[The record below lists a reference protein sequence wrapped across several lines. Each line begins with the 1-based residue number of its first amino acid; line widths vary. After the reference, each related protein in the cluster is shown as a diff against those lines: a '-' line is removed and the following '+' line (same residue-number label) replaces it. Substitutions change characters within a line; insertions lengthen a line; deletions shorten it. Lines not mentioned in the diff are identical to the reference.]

1 MIPPLPHTVYV
12 ANSIVWGDSTMEP
25 SRGKSICVPFDSEAH
40 YAACVADPESFRQ
53 HLTEVF
59 DQHPELFPASI
70 DEGFVLHDKSWSL
83 KQQLMLR
90 RIELKATAGVFLVRP
105 SFLMPSMVGRT
116 EEVEKALSLR
126 HWGVPFDALVSV
138 FGRDAMY
145 WYRAEMA
152 WGRPTIVGS
161 TVKQPEKLPRH
172 VLADEKHTWA
182 LGQAVYVP
190 TTVGGGGILGATV
203 TDAASADALEAAYGE
218 LAQEAHALSPTSS
231 PKTVCTDGWEGTQS
245 AWKRLFPTVGIILCF
260 LHSVLKIAERCG
272 RDRATRK
279 LVLDRV
285 WMVYNSC
292 TRAQFS
298 QRLRR
303 LREWATVGLPEG
315 ALRQMVLKLCGKGPQ
330 FARAYRSP
338 GAHRTSN
345 ALDRLMNPQDRRLYA
360 MRYLHGTPEAAR
372 LAMRAMA
379 VQWNFHPYGART
391 RRDDPTR
398 RSPFHD
404 LNGFEYHP
412 NWLHN
417 LLIASSMGGRK
428 L

>member
-1 MIPPLPHTVYV
+1 
-12 ANSIVWGDSTMEP
+12 MEP
-25 SRGKSICVPFDSEAH
+25 TRGKSICVPCNSDEH
-40 YAACVADPESFRQ
+40 YAACVADPERFRQ
-53 HLTEVF
+53 HLTAVCG
-59 DQHPELFPASI
+59 QHPELFPASI
-70 DEGFVLHDKSWSL
+70 SAGFVLHDQRWSV
-83 KQQLMLR
+83 KQQVMLR
-90 RIELKATAGVFLVRP
+90 RLELKATAEVFLVRP

-116 EEVEKALSLR
+116 EAVEKALSLR
-126 HWGVPFDALVSV
+126 HWGVPFDALVYV

-145 WYRAEMA
+145 WYRAELA
-152 WGRPTIVGS
+152 LGRPAMVGS
-161 TVKQPEKLPRH
+161 TVTQPEKLPTH

-182 LGQAVYVP
+182 LGQEVSVA

-203 TDAASADALEAAYGE
+203 TNAASADALEAAYGE
-218 LAQEAHALSPTSS
+218 CAQEARALSPTSS
-231 PKTVCTDGWEGTQS
+231 PTTVCTDGWEGTQS
-245 AWKRLFPTVGIILCF
+245 AWRRLFPTGGILLCF

-272 RDRATRK
+272 RDRATRT

-285 WMVYNSC
+285 WKVYDAC
-292 TRAQFS
+292 TRAPCS

-303 LREWATVGLPEG
+303 LREWATAGLPEG
-315 ALRQMVLKLCGKGPQ
+315 ALRQMVLTLCGKGPQ
-330 FARAYRSP
+330 CARASRFP

-345 ALDRLMNPQDRRLYA
+345 ALDRLMNHQDRRLDA
-360 MRYLHGTPEAAR
+360 MRSLHGTPDAAR

-379 VQWNFHPYGART
+379 LQWNCHPYGART
-391 RRDDPTR
+391 RRDGPTR
-398 RSPFHD
+398 RSPFYD

>member
-1 MIPPLPHTVYV
+1 MPLVEPPYT
-12 ANSIVWGDSTMEP
+12 
-25 SRGKSICVPFDSEAH
+25 
-40 YAACVADPESFRQ
+40 
-53 HLTEVF
+53 
-59 DQHPELFPASI
+59 
-70 DEGFVLHDKSWSL
+70 
-83 KQQLMLR
+83 
-90 RIELKATAGVFLVRP
+90 
-105 SFLMPSMVGRT
+105 
-116 EEVEKALSLR
+116 
-126 HWGVPFDALVSV
+126 
-138 FGRDAMY
+138 
-145 WYRAEMA
+145 
-152 WGRPTIVGS
+152 
-161 TVKQPEKLPRH
+161 
-172 VLADEKHTWA
+172 
-182 LGQAVYVP
+182 
-190 TTVGGGGILGATV
+190 GGGILGATV
-203 TDAASADALEAAYGE
+203 TEAASADALEAAYGE
-218 LAQEAHALSPTSS
+218 FAQEARALSPTYS

-245 AWKRLFPTVGIILCF
+245 AWRRLFPTVGIILCF

-272 RDRATRK
+272 RDRATRT

-285 WMVYNSC
+285 WAVYDSC

-303 LREWATVGLPEG
+303 LREWATAGLPEG

-330 FARAYRSP
+330 FARAYRFP

-345 ALDRLMNPQDRRLYA
+345 ALDRLMNHQDRRLDA
-360 MRYLHGTPEAAR
+360 RRYLHGTPAAAR

-379 VQWNFHPYGART
+379 LQWHFHPYGART
-391 RRDDPTR
+391 RRADPTR

>member
-1 MIPPLPHTVYV
+1 
-12 ANSIVWGDSTMEP
+12 MEP
-25 SRGKSICVPFDSEAH
+25 SRGKSICVPFDSEEH
-40 YAACVADPESFRQ
+40 SAACVADPESFRQ

-59 DQHPELFPASI
+59 GPHPELFPASMS
-70 DEGFVLHDKSWSL
+70 EGFVLHDKRWSI
-83 KQQLMLR
+83 KQQVMR
-90 RIELKATAGVFLVRP
+90 RRLELKATAGGFLVRP

-116 EEVEKALSLR
+116 EAVETALSLR
-126 HWGVPFDALVSV
+126 HWGVPFDALVYV
-138 FGRDAMY
+138 FGRDAMD
-145 WYRAEMA
+145 WYRAELA
-152 WGRPTIVGS
+152 LGRPTIVGS
-161 TVKQPEKLPRH
+161 TVKQPEKLPAH

-182 LGQAVYVP
+182 LGQEVYVA

-203 TDAASADALEAAYGE
+203 TDAASADALEAAYRE
-218 LAQEAHALSPTSS
+218 FAQEARALSPPYS

-245 AWKRLFPTVGIILCF
+245 AWRRLFPTGGILLCF

-272 RDRATRK
+272 RDRATRQ

-285 WMVYNSC
+285 WAVYDSC

-303 LREWATVGLPEG
+303 LREWATTGLPEG
-315 ALRQMVLKLCGKGPQ
+315 ALRQMVLTRCGKGPQ
-330 FARAYRSP
+330 FTRASRFP

-345 ALDRLMNPQDRRLYA
+345 ALDRLMNHQDRRLYA
-360 MRYLHGTPEAAR
+360 MRSLHGTPDAAR
-372 LAMRAMA
+372 LAMRALA
-379 VQWNFHPYGART
+379 LQWNFHPYGART
-391 RRDDPTR
+391 HRDDPTR

-404 LNGFEYHP
+404 LNGFEYHT

-417 LLIASSMGGRK
+417 LLLASSMGGRK

>member
-1 MIPPLPHTVYV
+1 
-12 ANSIVWGDSTMEP
+12 MEP
-25 SRGKSICVPFDSEAH
+25 SRGKSICVPFDSEEH
-40 YAACVADPESFRQ
+40 YAACVTDLESFRQ

-59 DQHPELFPASI
+59 AKHPELFPAGIS
-70 DEGFVLHDKSWSL
+70 EGFVLHDKSWSI
-83 KQQLMLR
+83 KQQVMLR
-90 RIELKATAGVFLVRP
+90 RIALKATAGVFLVRP
-105 SFLMPSMVGRT
+105 SFLLPYMVGRT
-116 EEVEKALSLR
+116 EAVEKALYLR
-126 HWGVPFDALVSV
+126 HWGVPFDALVYV

-152 WGRPTIVGS
+152 LGRPAIVGR
-161 TVKQPEKLPRH
+161 TVQQLPVH

-182 LGQAVYVP
+182 LGHEVYVA
-190 TTVGGGGILGATV
+190 TTVGGGCILGATV
-203 TDAASADALEAAYGE
+203 TDAASADALETAYGE
-218 LAQEAHALSPTSS
+218 FAEEARELSPTYS
-231 PKTVCTDGWEGTQS
+231 PQTVCTDGWEGTQS
-245 AWKRLFPTVGIILCF
+245 AWRHLFPTVCIILCF

-272 RDRATRK
+272 RDRAMRR
-279 LVLDRV
+279 LVLGRV
-285 WMVYNSC
+285 WAVYDAC

-303 LREWATVGLPEG
+303 LCEWATVGLPEG
-315 ALRQMVLKLCGKGPQ
+315 TLRQMVLKLCGKGQQ
-330 FARAYRSP
+330 FARAYRFP

-345 ALDRLMNPQDRRLYA
+345 ALDRLMNHQDRRLYA
-360 MRYLHGTPEAAR
+360 MRYLHGTPDAAR
-372 LAMRAMA
+372 LAVRAMA
-379 VQWNFHPYGART
+379 LQWNFHPYGART